1 MGGSVSQVAAGLAL
15 AAALSAGVWWFGH
28 TRYEAGAA
36 SVRSELTE
44 ASAIASEQAR
54 IMSRDRAA
62 TATRID
68 HEVIAKDRLAAD
80 AAAARRVDGDGL
92 RVALHSGQPATGP
105 DAAECGAERA
115 RARLLE
121 DLLDSGSRLVE
132 EGAAIVDAAVNR
144 IDGLQERERAP

>member
-1 MGGSVSQVAAGLAL
+1 
-15 AAALSAGVWWFGH
+15 
-28 TRYEAGAA
+28 
-36 SVRSELTE
+36 
-44 ASAIASEQAR
+44 
-54 IMSRDRAA
+54 
-62 TATRID
+62 
-68 HEVIAKDRLAAD
+68 LAAD